1 MSNLKDLTIWYEN
14 LKKSTLDQIENFY
27 DANVYFKDPFNEIK
41 GRQKLRKIFDHMFEN
56 LGDPNFVFIDT
67 IENDEEAFLT
77 WDFYLKLNGKEYKIH
92 GSSYLKYN
100 KEKIIFY
107 HRDYWDVGEEVLL
120 NVPFVRSFYGYFR
133 KKLALPEDYSC

>member
-1 MSNLKDLTIWYEN
+1 LSNLKDLKIWYEN

-41 GRQKLRKIFDHMFEN
+41 GRDKLRKIFYHMFEN
-56 LGDPNFVFIDT
+56 FENPNFVFIDT
-67 IENDEEAFLT
+67 MENDDEAFLT
-77 WDFYLKLNGKEYKIH
+77 WDFYLKLNGIEYKIH

-100 KEKIIFY
+100 KEKTIYY